1 MIKVFPG
8 KGPASLN
15 HMAAPNGKE
24 GNIRSAGDH
33 MVQHPL
39 ATGYLIDGKVA
50 IDAPE
55 GVLYPN
61 PELIILTHEHC
72 DHITGILS
80 HPCKICASPTA
91 AKEIALGHSFCKEL
105 GLPEIKNAQIH
116 PLKDNELLKFPN
128 FTLRILHTPGHCPG
142 AICIYLEEKKYLFSG
157 DTVFPDLML
166 PNLSLPRSDPVQL
179 LHSYEK
185 LSRLK
190 IEKFFPGHGEPFSF
204 PGYMENI
211 REALSA
217 LMH

>member
-8 KGPASLN
+8 RGPAS
-15 HMAAPNGKE
+15 
-24 GNIRSAGDH
+24 
-33 MVQHPL
+33 HPL

-72 DHITGILS
+72 DHITGVLS
-80 HPCKICASPTA
+80 HSCKICASPTA

-105 GLPEIKNAQIH
+105 GLPEVKNAQIR
-116 PLKDNELLKFPN
+116 PLKDNELLKFPSFTKPN
-128 FTLRILHTPGHCPG
+128 VRSPCPLPALDVRFTLRILHTPGHCPG

-166 PNLSLPRSDPVQL
+166 PNLSLPRSDPAQL

-185 LSRLK
+185 LSKLE
-190 IEKFFPGHGEPFSF
+190 IEKFFPGHGEPFAS
-204 PGYMENI
+204 PRYMENI